1 MRAVLT
7 GAALVGA
14 GVTLCGCG
22 PKKEAPT
29 TVPPVAVIGPTQKAW
44 NNHFQG
50 FADGANQI
58 GETALDMIMVDYDG
72 ESVIAVFND
81 NCEGNKVNNV
91 DGTTVTR
98 RDGYVEFKGT
108 EAIRGFFDGLF
119 KDLLSLSN
127 VVFVGPTGG
136 NPIVTEGPLTDKG
149 KANVF
154 LTWRTNLTGA
164 TEIKYATDSF
174 SWQNKAG
181 EAKIWKQ
188 NIVATQPGVACA
200 EVASVPPACATAD
213 PKPPMCAGWDNHLKG
228 FGDGASATTDAA
240 RTLALD
246 LIMKDYTAES
256 LVQVFDNN
264 GDVYESFSGPAP
276 IRGMFDKLFKD
287 IQAAKVGEDI
297 GLNVKLLEV
306 EPKFNGVFL
315 VWESKSHVKG
325 TDTFVFNDAGKIIR
339 QNIVALTKTAAEV
352 KVQV

>member
-22 PKKEAPT
+22 PKEEKPT
-29 TVPPVAVIGPTQKAW
+29 DPPVAVVGPTQKAW
-44 NNHFQG
+44 NNHFTG
-50 FADGANQI
+50 FADGANQK
-58 GETALDMIMVDYDG
+58 GEAALDTIMKDYDG
-72 ESVIAVFND
+72 DSVIAVFND
-81 NCEGNKVNNV
+81 FCDGNKVNNPE
-91 DGTTVTR
+91 GTAVTR

-108 EAIRGFFDGLF
+108 EAIRGFFAGLF
-119 KDLLSLSN
+119 TDLVTLDN
-127 VVFVGPTGG
+127 VVV
-136 NPIVTEGPLTDKG
+136 NKVVVTEGPLTDKG

-154 LTWRTNLTGA
+154 LTWTTKLTGA

-181 EAKIWKQ
+181 VAKIWKQ
-188 NIVATQPGVACA
+188 NIVATQPGVACV
-200 EVASVPPACATAD
+200 EVAAVAGECATAD
-213 PKPPMCAGWDNHLKG
+213 PKPAMCGGWDNHFAG
-228 FGDGASATTDAA
+228 FAAGAGATTDEA
-240 RTLALD
+240 RTSALD
-246 LIMKDYTAES
+246 IIIKDYTAES

-264 GDVYESFSGPAP
+264 GNVYESFSGLAP

-287 IQAAKVGEDI
+287 IQAAAVAGDI
-297 GLNVKLLEV
+297 GLGVKLLEV

-315 VWESKSHVKG
+315 VWESKSHLKG
-325 TDTFVFNDAGKIIR
+325 TDTFVFDDAGKIIR

>member
-22 PKKEAPT
+22 KADPPAT
-29 TVPPVAVIGPTQKAW
+29 DPPVAPIGPTQKAW

-50 FADGANQI
+50 FADGANQKE
-58 GETALDMIMVDYDG
+58 GALDMIMKDYDDD
-72 ESVIAVFND
+72 SVIAVFND
-81 NCEGNKVNNV
+81 ECEGNKVG
-91 DGTTVTR
+91 DGS
-98 RDGYVEFKGT
+98 RDGYVEFKT
-108 EAIRGFFDGLF
+108 TAEIRGFFDGLF
-119 KDLLSLSN
+119 KDLVSLDN
-127 VVFVGPTGG
+127 VNFVGPTGG
-136 NPIVTEGPLTDKG
+136 SPIVTEGPLKDKG

-154 LTWRTNLTGA
+154 LTWKTSLTGA

-174 SWQNKAG
+174 SWQNKDG
-181 EAKIWKQ
+181 VAKIWKQ

-200 EVASVPPACATAD
+200 AVATVASECATAD
-213 PKPPMCAGWDNHLKG
+213 PKPAMCAGWDNHFAG
-228 FGDGASATTDAA
+228 FGAGAGAADDAA

-256 LVQVFDNN
+256 LVQVFNNN
-264 GDVYESFSGPAP
+264 GDDYTSFSGLAP
-276 IRGMFDKLFKD
+276 IRGMFDQLFKD

-297 GLNVKLLEV
+297 GLAVKLLEI

-315 VWESKSHVKG
+315 VWEAKSHLKA

-339 QNIVALTKTAAEV
+339 QNIVVLTPAAEV

>member
-1 MRAVLT
+1 MSMRAVLT

-14 GVTLCGCG
+14 GVTLCGCRKAEET
-22 PKKEAPT
+22 PAPD
-29 TVPPVAVIGPTQKAW
+29 PVAPIGPTQKAW

-50 FADGANQI
+50 FADGANQKE
-58 GETALDMIMVDYDG
+58 GALDTIMKDYDD

-81 NCEGNKVNNV
+81 FCEGNKVA
-91 DGTTVTR
+91 GESS
-98 RDGYVEFKGT
+98 RDGYAEFKGK
-108 EAIRGFFDGLF
+108 EEIRGFFDGLF
-119 KDLLSLSN
+119 KDLLALSN
-127 VVFVGPTGG
+127 VNFVGPTGG
-136 NPIVTEGPLTDKG
+136 APVVTEGPLTDKG

-154 LTWRTNLTGA
+154 LTWKTSLTGA
-164 TEIKYATDSF
+164 TEIKYATDTF
-174 SWQNKAG
+174 SWKNEAG
-181 EAKIWKQ
+181 VAKVWKQ

-200 EVASVPPACATAD
+200 PVAKAAQECATAD
-213 PKPPMCAGWDNHLKG
+213 PKPDMCAAWDNHLTA
-228 FGDGASATTDAA
+228 FSAGAVATTDDA

-246 LIMKDYTAES
+246 DIMKDYTAES

-264 GDVYESFSGPAP
+264 GDVYTSFSGPAP

-297 GLNVKLLEV
+297 GLAVKLLEV

-315 VWESKSHVKG
+315 VWESKSHLKG

>member
-22 PKKEAPT
+22 PKEEKPT
-29 TVPPVAVIGPTQKAW
+29 DPPVAVVGPTQEAW
-44 NNHFQG
+44 NNHFKG
-50 FADGANQI
+50 FADGANQVE
-58 GETALDMIMVDYDG
+58 GALDTIMADYDDA
-72 ESVIAVFND
+72 SVIAFFND
-81 NCEGNKVNNV
+81 FCDGNKVDFV
-91 DGTTVTR
+91 VGSPATK
-98 RDGYVEFKGT
+98 RDGYTEFTGKA
-108 EAIRGFFDGLF
+108 AIRAFFDGLF
-119 KDLLSLSN
+119 KDLLALSN
-127 VVFVGPTGG
+127 VNFVGPTGG
-136 NPIVTEGPLTDKG
+136 KPVVTEGPLTDKG

-154 LTWRTNLTGA
+154 LTWKTSLTGA
-164 TEIKYATDSF
+164 TEIKYATDTF
-174 SWQNKAG
+174 SWKNEAG
-181 EAKIWKQ
+181 VAKVWKQ

-200 EVASVPPACATAD
+200 PVAKAAQECATAD
-213 PKPPMCAGWDNHLKG
+213 PKPDMCAAWDNHLTA
-228 FGDGASATTDAA
+228 FSAGAVATTDEA

-246 LIMKDYTAES
+246 DIMKDYTAES

-264 GDVYESFSGPAP
+264 GDVYTSFSGPAP

-297 GLNVKLLEV
+297 GLAVKLLEV

-315 VWESKSHVKG
+315 VWESKSHLKG